1 MKGFAGGGDRY
12 PRQDLFE
19 ALGQETGGREKKK
32 WVKEAFE
39 GNAQLQAGAGNE
51 IGPAREFQ
59 KVIRIDIMESLF
71 RPRILGE
78 VTAHAIRQRP
88 DTHPY

>member
-1 MKGFAGGGDRY
+1 
-12 PRQDLFE
+12 LFE
-19 ALGQETGGREKKK
+19 APGQKTGGREKKK

-59 KVIRIDIMESLF
+59 KVTRIDVTEPLF
-71 RPRILGE
+71 RLQILGE
-78 VTAHAIRQRP
+78 VTAQAIRQRP
-88 DTHPY
+88 DAHPYWSEVRLRCC